1 MNVRIMIKK
10 LPLFV
15 ATLCCFSLV
24 SLAQSAK
31 MVHWSYSAKKVTDKV
46 YEVHLTADIDGDYHL
61 YAQNAGVEGPLPT
74 TFKFT
79 GNPLATTEGKVKEIG
94 KLVKKKEEV
103 WGGVVNYYEKT
114 VDFVQVI
121 KLKAN
126 VKTTLSGSVEYNV
139 CNASR
144 CLPPSTTEFKVNIGG

>member
-1 MNVRIMIKK
+1 MNELNMTKK
-10 LPLFV
+10 LPLLI
-15 ATLCCFSLV
+15 ATLFCFSLF
-24 SLAQSAK
+24 SMAQSAK
-31 MVHWSYSAKKVTDKV
+31 MVHWTYTAKKVADKV
-46 YEVHLTADIDGDYHL
+46 YEVHMTAEIEGDYHL

-79 GNPLATTEGKVKEIG
+79 GNPLAVTDGKIKEVG
-94 KLVKKKEEV
+94 KLIKKNEEV

-114 VDFVQVI
+114 VDFVQVV

-126 VKTTLSGSVEYNV
+126 VKTNLSGTVEYNV